1 MKKILSVLAIMLAVV
16 ALVSCNVKP
25 KQPPKPAEKPFVTQT
40 KKNMYKWI
48 DKNAINPEDFKV
60 SNLKV
65 VWATDSLCVINFR
78 AIGENGFGGHVR
90 KEYQYFNIKVD
101 GVLWE
106 FVDDDR
112 YENGVLNSA
121 KDGLKYDMMFYKKDK
136 TYLRLL
142 KNKTKAGKIFLNAYA
157 DRYNDATG
165 VLKSG
170 NIIDDNIEVA
180 DTVR

>member
-1 MKKILSVLAIMLAVV
+1 MKKILSVLAIMLAAV
-16 ALVSCNVKP
+16 LLESCKEKP
-25 KQPPKPAEKPFVTQT
+25 KQAPEPTEKPFVTQT

-48 DKNAINPEDFKV
+48 DENAINPEDFKV

-78 AIGENGFGGHVR
+78 AIAENGFGGHVR
-90 KEYQYFNIKVD
+90 NEYQYFNIKVD

-112 YENGVLNSA
+112 HKNGVLDGA
-121 KDGLKYDMMFYKKDK
+121 KDALKYDMMFYKKDK

-142 KNKTKAGKIFLNAYA
+142 KNKTRAGKIFLNAYA
-157 DRYNDATG
+157 DVYNDGVG

-170 NIIDDNIEVA
+170 NIIGDVEVA

>member
-1 MKKILSVLAIMLAVV
+1 MKNVFLFMTIMIAVV
-16 ALVSCNVKP
+16 VLGACNVKQ
-25 KQPPKPAEKPFVTQT
+25 KRPPKPTEKPFVTQT

-48 DKNAINPEDFKV
+48 DENAINPEDFKV

-101 GVLWE
+101 GTLWE
-106 FVDDDR
+106 FVDDNR
-112 YENGVLNSA
+112 RENGVLDGVKN
-121 KDGLKYDMMFYKKDK
+121 GLKYDMLYHVKDK
-136 TYLRLL
+136 TFLRLL
-142 KNKTKAGKIFLNAYA
+142 KNKTRAGQIFVNAYV
-157 DRYNDATG
+157 DIYDDG
-165 VLKSG
+165 LDVMKSG
-170 NIIDDNIEVA
+170 NMIGDNIETV